1 LIRNGGGSAAVISR
15 NSALPSDF
23 HYQFVM
29 VDKQRVIP
37 LIVATALFM
46 ENMDSTVIATSLPA
60 IAADIGTSPLTLKLA
75 ITSYLLS
82 LAVFIPASGWTAD
95 RFGARMVFA
104 IAVGVFMVG
113 SVGCALS
120 TSVNDFVFARILQGM
135 GGAMMTPVGRLV
147 LLRSVDKSA
156 LVNAMA
162 WVTVPALIGPVIGP
176 PLGGFITTYASW
188 HWIFLIN
195 IPIGLL
201 GIFMALRFIDPIKSE
216 EREPFDLYGMVLAG
230 LGLAG
235 IAFGL
240 SVAGLNL
247 LPWSTIA
254 ALVVGGSISMTLY
267 VIHARRTG
275 SPVLDFSLLR
285 LPTLRAAILG
295 GFIFRLGIGAL
306 PFLLPLLMQIG
317 FGLSP
322 FKSGL
327 VTFGSSLGA
336 MGMKALAAR
345 IIRAFGFRNLMTVN
359 ALVSAVFLAACA
371 LFTVTTP
378 LLIIMIILVIGGF
391 FRSLEFTAINTV
403 AYADVETAQMS
414 RATTLVSVNQ
424 QLAISA
430 GVAVG
435 AASVETTMWLSH
447 VSELNATVFAPA
459 FVVIALT
466 SAASSWFFWQM
477 PDDAGHEVSGRKAVE
492 IASRKGAG
500 KGAASAA
507 IKAATEDTQ
516 DARDQRLG

>member
-1 LIRNGGGSAAVISR
+1 MRPDRIV
-15 NSALPSDF
+15 
-23 HYQFVM
+23 
-29 VDKQRVIP
+29 P
-37 LIVATALFM
+37 LIIAVALFM

-60 IAADIGTSPLTLKLA
+60 IAADIGSNPLALKLA

-104 IAVGVFMVG
+104 IAVGVFMIG
-113 SVGCALS
+113 SIGCALAE
-120 TSVNDFVFARILQGM
+120 SVTGFVIARIVQGM
-135 GGAMMTPVGRLV
+135 GGAMMTPVGRL
-147 LLRSVDKSA
+147 LLVRSIDKSA

-162 WVTVPALIGPVIGP
+162 WVTVPALIGPVVGP

-195 IPIGLL
+195 IPIGLV

-216 EREPFDLYGMVLAG
+216 AQEPFDLYGMVLAG
-230 LGLAG
+230 IGLAG

-247 LPWSTIA
+247 LPWSTVL
-254 ALVVGGSISMTLY
+254 ALVAVGSISMTLY

-275 SPVLDFSLLR
+275 SPVLDFSMLR
-285 LPTLRAAILG
+285 LPTLRASILG
-295 GFIFRLGIGAL
+295 GFMFRLGIGAL
-306 PFLLPLLMQIG
+306 PFLLPLLIQIG

-327 VTFGSSLGA
+327 ITFGSSLGA
-336 MGMKALAAR
+336 MGMKTLAAR
-345 IIRAFGFRNLMTVN
+345 IIRAFGFRYLMTVN
-359 ALVSAVFLAACA
+359 AVISAVFLAACA

-378 LLIIMIILVIGGF
+378 LLLIMIILVVGGF
-391 FRSLEFTAINTV
+391 FRALQFTAINTV
-403 AYADVETAQMS
+403 AYAEVEPAQMS

-435 AASVETTMWLSH
+435 AFSVESTMMLRH
-447 VSELNATVFAPA
+447 VSELSATDFAPG
-459 FVVIALT
+459 FLVV
-466 SAASSWFFWQM
+466 
-477 PDDAGHEVSGRKAVE
+477 AV
-492 IASRKGAG
+492 I
-500 KGAASAA
+500 
-507 IKAATEDTQ
+507 
-516 DARDQRLG
+516 

>member
-1 LIRNGGGSAAVISR
+1 MKKERL
-15 NSALPSDF
+15 
-23 HYQFVM
+23 
-29 VDKQRVIP
+29 IP

-95 RFGARMVFA
+95 RFGARMVFSIA
-104 IAVGVFMVG
+104 IAVFMVG
-113 SVGCALS
+113 SIGCALS
-120 TSVNDFVFARILQGM
+120 SSVAHFVIARILQGV

-147 LLRSVDKSA
+147 LLRSIDKSA

-162 WVTVPALIGPVIGP
+162 WVTVPALVGPVIGP
-176 PLGGFITTYASW
+176 PLGGFITTYFSW

-201 GIFMALRFIDPIKSE
+201 GIFMALRYIDPIRSE
-216 EREPFDLYGMVLAG
+216 DPERFDLYGLLLAG
-230 LGLAG
+230 IGLGG

-240 SVAGLNL
+240 SIAGLNL
-247 LPWSTIA
+247 VPWTIVI
-254 ALVVGGSISMTLY
+254 ALVAIGTISMTLY
-267 VIHARRTG
+267 VIRARRTA

-285 LPTLRAAILG
+285 LPTMRASIIG
-295 GFIFRLGIGAL
+295 GFLFRLGIGAL
-306 PFLLPLLMQIG
+306 PFLLPLLMQVG

-327 VTFGSSLGA
+327 VTFASAVGA
-336 MGMKALAAR
+336 MGMKTLAAR
-345 IIRAFGFRNLMTVN
+345 LIRTFGFRNIMVIN
-359 ALVSAVFLAACA
+359 ASVSSLFLAACA
-371 LFTVTTP
+371 LFTITTP
-378 LLIIMIILVIGGF
+378 LLLIMIILVVGGF
-391 FRSLEFTAINTV
+391 FRSLQFTAINTV
-403 AYADVETAQMS
+403 AYAEVEPAHMS

-435 AASVETTMWLSH
+435 AFSVESTMALRH
-447 VSELNATVFAPA
+447 VSELSAAEFAPA
-459 FVVIALT
+459 FIVVAII
-466 SAASSWFFWQM
+466 SAVSTYSFWQM
-477 PDDAGHEVSGRKAVE
+477 PDDAGHEISGRKAVE
-492 IASRKGAG
+492 ISSRKGAA
-500 KGAASAA
+500 KAAAKAASET
-507 IKAATEDTQ
+507 TE